1 MGLSNDLISQFVK
14 VTNDKANTKKE
25 TTVYGTVVEYDG
37 ELYARLDG
45 SDRLT
50 PISKTVTAKAGERVA
65 ITIKNHSATVT
76 GNLSSPAARSGD
88 VENLSGKIGEF
99 AEVIAD
105 KATIGELEA
114 ESARIDSLIADNA
127 VIKETLTATE
137 ADISDLEADN
147 VEIKEKLTAN
157 EASIESLETNKL
169 DANIADITYA
179 TIEDLDATNANI
191 YNLESTY
198 GSFVDLTTEKFT
210 AIEADIADL
219 DAKKLSAEDAEIMY
233 ANIDFTNIGKAAMEY
248 FYAQSGLIE
257 NVVVG
262 NQTISG
268 QLIGVTISGDLIEGN
283 TIVAE
288 KLVIKGED
296 GLYYKLNTDG
306 MTVETE
312 QTDYNSING
321 TIIKAK
327 SITASKIAVEDLVAF
342 DATIGGFNITND
354 AIYSGVK
361 ESPNNSTRGIYL
373 DRFGQ
378 LAVGDASNFIKYYK
392 DTDGNYKL
400 EISAKSLTFSTS
412 NKNIEDVIDDIQS
425 KADAAVMSTIDQ
437 YYQSDSPTELIGGDW
452 SIVEPVWT
460 DGKYMW
466 RRSKVTY
473 GSGEIEY
480 TPSENGVCITGNTGS
495 KGEDSTL
502 LRIESSRGT
511 VFKNNSISTVLSAV
525 IYHGS
530 YRITDMTTLKS
541 VLGSG
546 AYLQWKWQKLDETS
560 YGVISADDNRLGND
574 GFTFTLSPEDV
585 DTKVT
590 FMCELIV

>member
-1 MGLSNDLISQFVK
+1 MALSNDLISQFVK
-14 VTNDKANTKKE
+14 ITNDKDTSKKE
-25 TTVYGTVVEYDG
+25 TTVYGTVVEYNG
-37 ELYARLDG
+37 SMYARLDG

-50 PISKTVTAKAGERVA
+50 PIKQTVTAKPGERVE
-65 ITIKNHSATVT
+65 ITIKNHSATVS
-76 GNLSSPAARSGD
+76 GNLSSPAASSGD
-88 VENLSGKIGEF
+88 VNELGNKIGEF
-99 AEVIAD
+99 ELVIAD
-105 KATIGELEA
+105 KATIGELAA
-114 ESARIDSLIADNA
+114 ESARIDELVSDN
-127 VIKETLTATE
+127 VTIKEKLTATE

-157 EASIESLETNKL
+157 EASIESLKANKL

-306 MTVETE
+306 MTVEAE

-511 VFKNNSISTVLSAV
+511 VFKNNSISTVLSVV

-530 YRITDMTTLKS
+530 YRITDMQTLKT
-541 VLGSG
+541 VIGSG
-546 AYLQWKWQKLDETS
+546 SYLQWKWQKLDETS

-574 GFTFTLSPEDV
+574 GFTFTISPEDV
-585 DTKVT
+585 NTKVT